1 MQVTEIKKRKYFT
14 KDQKMSIL
22 NELKTRDMTISAVAR
37 KHEIHPV
44 TIHKW
49 KREMA
54 NSKSYTSSNDSS
66 EDLKEVLDENEKLKL
81 EIENL
86 KKALG
91 EMAVDNQILKTYND
105 VLKKNQRKEKLKK
118 QKK

>member
-1 MQVTEIKKRKYFT
+1 MQVTEIKKRRYFT
-14 KDQKMSIL
+14 KSQKLNIL
-22 NELKTRDMTISAVAR
+22 NELKTRAMTISAVAK
-37 KHEIHPV
+37 KHDIHPV

-49 KREMA
+49 KREMS
-54 NSKSYTSSNDSS
+54 NSKCDTHSSERS
-66 EDLKEVLDENEKLKL
+66 EDLKEMMDENEKLKL
-81 EIENL
+81 EIESL

-91 EMAVDNQILKTYND
+91 EMAVDNQILKTYNE